1 MGRKKRTDVK
11 KSIQRVK
18 VTFVEEAAVQLIQD
32 TNDAMKR
39 LSVSVK
45 QDKNEA
51 KTNVATWSDKYDQDK
66 EMNNNVSSVEEKLPI
81 FKFNS
86 LNIED
91 EISLVV
97 KESEVSALRK
107 ETFYPHHFS
116 SSKHGADIMK
126 STEGDRCRRA
136 NIVPIRRSK
145 KTRYGPSKFERLHD
159 TRLLFKHIHW
169 PRIKRR
175 KYSAYKNP
183 KVDEEISF
191 MFQDVVRLLKSSN
204 QILKELHVDDNVKVQ
219 VESSNDDVSTVQIED
234 DSISH
239 SNVEENIS
247 KLESSASTQV
257 SASSRVSKFLVD
269 VHIDLVSCTIR
280 DPLNPCHDHDKIT
293 PIKLHKRCQVRA
305 HDCSEDPDPIPDGSP
320 SESTQEVE
328 RPASVGTSRNI
339 AITQT
344 EVLKEY
350 VSTGEDY

>member
-51 KTNVATWSDKYDQDK
+51 KTNVATWSDKYDQ

-81 FKFNS
+81 FKFSNP

-97 KESEVSALRK
+97 KESELSALRK

-136 NIVPIRRSK
+136 NIIRIRRLK
-145 KTRYGPSKFERLHD
+145 KNRHLSLMK
-159 TRLLFKHIHW
+159 
-169 PRIKRR
+169 
-175 KYSAYKNP
+175 
-183 KVDEEISF
+183 
-191 MFQDVVRLLKSSN
+191 
-204 QILKELHVDDNVKVQ
+204 
-219 VESSNDDVSTVQIED
+219 
-234 DSISH
+234 
-239 SNVEENIS
+239 
-247 KLESSASTQV
+247 
-257 SASSRVSKFLVD
+257 
-269 VHIDLVSCTIR
+269 
-280 DPLNPCHDHDKIT
+280 
-293 PIKLHKRCQVRA
+293 
-305 HDCSEDPDPIPDGSP
+305 
-320 SESTQEVE
+320 
-328 RPASVGTSRNI
+328 
-339 AITQT
+339 
-344 EVLKEY
+344 
-350 VSTGEDY
+350 